1 MTKKIPWLLAVCLG
15 ACGCAYMLG
24 LYYDVRVT
32 LVQSNAGTVTNSRGE
47 AYALQREKK
56 VKSYGCGDGYFT
68 DTLYTRYSLVSSAG
82 QDILRKNYRENIAAN
97 MFLGQDD
104 SLVLVFENHRR
115 TDIFVLAYP
124 YTKAEKIPDMRQAL
138 ARGEDMIRVY
148 ALRRLA
154 MDVFNRMDFY
164 PGGDE
169 KNKKLAREFYQRLG
183 DEAVTALEILSA
195 AAPCCAGRDCHSSN
209 FPIEVSN
216 LQSIL
221 GASPGILYC
230 RNLQPGLTL
239 GLSADKDAYQAGDQV
254 ALTLRWHNAG
264 ESRVELAFKE
274 SDVLRRMVRLTDG
287 KDKAFIVRPV
297 QVEDDVEHRVPLEP
311 GGVYEYRLTGEI
323 RREDLEEPYLKEI
336 QQRGGNLILRFQG
349 AVLSRMPVLLKE
361 PDTIYAKAQYAGSLC
376 SNPIWFKISEP

>member
-1 MTKKIPWLLAVCLG
+1 MTKRIPWLLAVCLG

-32 LVQSNAGTVTNSRGE
+32 LAQSNAGTVTNSRGE
-47 AYALQREKK
+47 SYSLHQEQK

-68 DTLYTRYSLVSSAG
+68 DTLYTRYSLVSSSG
-82 QDILRKNYRENIAAN
+82 QDITRKEYREDMAAK
-97 MFLGQDD
+97 MFLGRDD
-104 SLVLVFENHRR
+104 SLVLVFENNRR

-124 YTKAEKIPDMRQAL
+124 YTKAEKIPDTRQAL

-164 PGGDE
+164 AGGDE
-169 KNKKLAREFYQRLG
+169 RNKKLARELYQRLG
-183 DEAVTALEILSA
+183 DEAVTALEILSE
-195 AAPCCAGRDCHSSN
+195 AAPRCADRDCHSSS
-209 FPIEVSN
+209 FPIQVSN

-230 RNLQPGLTL
+230 RNLQPGLSL
-239 GLSADKDAYQAGDQV
+239 GLSAGKDAYQAGDQIV
-254 ALTLRWHNAG
+254 LTLRWHNAG
-264 ESRVELAFKE
+264 DTSVELAFQE

-287 KDKAFIVRPV
+287 KDKAFIVRTV

-323 RREDLEEPYLKEI
+323 RREDLEDPYLKEI

-349 AVLSRMPVLLKE
+349 AALSRMPVLLKK
-361 PDTIYAKAQYAGSLC
+361 PDTIYVKAQYAGSLC
-376 SNPIWFKISEP
+376 SNSIWFKISEP